1 MSVRQQV
8 HIIDDDPGVLEST
21 GFLLRL
27 EGFDVRT
34 FGSALDFLNAV
45 KLGDKGCIL
54 TDMRMPVMTGIDLL
68 LKVTERRLLL
78 PVIVMSAEADFRLV
92 KRAMELGAV
101 GFIVKPFDADTLLA
115 SIEKALAVNESRDED
130 VDAAKLILAGAAL

>member
-34 FGSALDFLNAV
+34 FGSALDFLNTV
-45 KLGDKGCIL
+45 KLGDQGCIV

-78 PVIVMSAEADFRLV
+78 PVIVMSGETDFRLA
-92 KRAMELGAV
+92 KRVRELGAV
-101 GFIVKPFDADTLLA
+101 GFLVKPFDAETLIA
-115 SIEKALAVNESRDED
+115 SIDKALADNESQAEG
-130 VDAAKLILAGAAL
+130 VNAAKLILAETVL

>member
-115 SIEKALAVNESRDED
+115 SIEKALAVNESRCED

>member
-1 MSVRQQV
+1 
-8 HIIDDDPGVLEST
+8 
-21 GFLLRL
+21 
-27 EGFDVRT
+27 
-34 FGSALDFLNAV
+34 
-45 KLGDKGCIL
+45 
-54 TDMRMPVMTGIDLL
+54 MPVMTGIDLL

-115 SIEKALAVNESRDED
+115 SIEKALAVNELRDED